1 MHLVFNPGMFALG
14 VAVGVLGLVLLLSLI
29 IAFAYEERTLLAL
42 AAYVSLMVAAVIAGQ
57 RLEEAAHVVEN
68 LLLVAGPAALAAL
81 QARLLKNHQ
90 LTGAA
95 KVAIAVVAAATL
107 ALLGVLA
114 GFGAQAFSEG
124 LALAW
129 AALLLVFH
137 LYLIQQSW
145 DSAGLWKWWL
155 LFGILGGLAT
165 SASFLAGWVDARQ
178 PYWPVVLMLLLQV
191 PAIYLSLVWRSRLL
205 NESRLRSFSAH
216 VTDPLTGLATTGVLV
231 ERLMRVMSRVHQTP
245 GSNAL
250 FLIEVQNW
258 QGLLNELGAEFNEKM
273 LLEAAMR
280 LRRTVDDND
289 LAARIT
295 GGRFAVVA
303 QGMQGAEDVNAMATR
318 LVVSGLRIDS
328 PLLAGVEFKFRVIV
342 SLLKNSKPM
351 TLPETHEWLARMA
364 DIFRDWPRSHRSRS
378 ILVVTE
384 DQLTKPDSPGGPDGT
399 NGSRG
404 SKNSKRDSIFSFLPP
419 MSR

>member
-29 IAFAYEERTLLAL
+29 IAFAYDERTLLAL
-42 AAYVSLMVAAVIAGQ
+42 GAYVSLMVAAVIAGQ
-57 RLEEAAHVVEN
+57 RLEEGAQVVEN

-95 KVAIAVVAAATL
+95 KVAIAVVAVVTL
-107 ALLGVLA
+107 ALLGVLG

-124 LALAW
+124 FGLAW

-145 DSAGLWKWWL
+145 DSAGPWKWWL
-155 LFGILGGLAT
+155 LSGMLAGLAT

-351 TLPETHEWLARMA
+351 TLPETHEWLGRMA

-384 DQLTKPDSPGGPDGT
+384 DQLTNPDSPSGPNGT
-399 NGSRG
+399 NGSKG
-404 SKNSKRDSIFSFLPP
+404 STNSKRDSIFSFLPP

>member
-280 LRRTVDDND
+280 LRRTVDDN
-289 LAARIT
+289 
-295 GGRFAVVA
+295 
-303 QGMQGAEDVNAMATR
+303 
-318 LVVSGLRIDS
+318 
-328 PLLAGVEFKFRVIV
+328 
-342 SLLKNSKPM
+342 
-351 TLPETHEWLARMA
+351 
-364 DIFRDWPRSHRSRS
+364 
-378 ILVVTE
+378 
-384 DQLTKPDSPGGPDGT
+384 
-399 NGSRG
+399 
-404 SKNSKRDSIFSFLPP
+404 
-419 MSR
+419 

>member
-1 MHLVFNPGMFALG
+1 MHLVFDPGTFALG

-29 IAFAYEERTLLAL
+29 IAFAYDERTLLAL
-42 AAYVSLMVAAVIAGQ
+42 AAYVSLMVAAVISGQ
-57 RLEEAAHVVEN
+57 RFADGAGRVEDV
-68 LLLVAGPAALAAL
+68 LLVAGPTLLAAL
-81 QARLLKNHQ
+81 QARLLRNHQ
-90 LTGAA
+90 FTTAA
-95 KVAIAVVAAATL
+95 KAGFAFVAVAGL
-107 ALLGVLA
+107 LLLGFFAGLA
-114 GFGAQAFSEG
+114 PPEALACA
-124 LALAW
+124 ALAW
-129 AALLLVFH
+129 AALLLAFH
-137 LYLIQQSW
+137 LYLMRQSW
-145 DSAGLWKWWL
+145 DSAGPWKWWL
-155 LFGILGGLAT
+155 LSGVLAGLAA
-165 SASFLAGWVDARQ
+165 SASFLAGWADARQ
-178 PYWPVVLMLLLQV
+178 SYWPVVLMLLLQV
-191 PAIYLSLVWRSRLL
+191 PPIYLSLVWRSRLL

-245 GSNAL
+245 ASNAL

-273 LLEAAMR
+273 LLEAALR
-280 LRRTVDDND
+280 LRRTVGDND

-303 QGMQGAEDVNAMATR
+303 QGLQGAEDVNAMATR

-342 SLLKNSKPM
+342 SLLKTSKPM
-351 TLPETHEWLARMA
+351 TLPETHEWLDRMA
-364 DIFRDWPRSHRSRS
+364 NVFRRWPGSHRSRG

-384 DQLTKPDSPGGPDGT
+384 DPLAKPDDPNGP
-399 NGSRG
+399 NGPKG
-404 SKNSKRDSIFSFLPP
+404 DSIFSFLPP

>member
-1 MHLVFNPGMFALG
+1 MFNPGMFALG

-29 IAFAYEERTLLAL
+29 IAFAYDERTLLAL

-57 RLEEAAHVVEN
+57 QFADGTGRVED
-68 LLLVAGPAALAAL
+68 LLLVAGPAVLAGL
-81 QARLLKNHQ
+81 QGWLLKNRHF
-90 LTGAA
+90 TTAA
-95 KVAIAVVAAATL
+95 KVIIAVVAL
-107 ALLGVLA
+107 ASLVLLGLFA
-114 GFGAQAFSEG
+114 G
-124 LALAW
+124 LASPSISQI
-129 AALLLVFH
+129 AALVWAVLLLAFH
-137 LYLIQQSW
+137 AYLMQQTW
-145 DSAGLWKWWL
+145 DSAGPWKWWL
-155 LFGILGGLAT
+155 LFGILGGLVV
-165 SASFLAGWVDARQ
+165 SVSSLAGWTDTRQ

-191 PAIYLSLVWRSRLL
+191 PPIYLSLVWRSRLL

-231 ERLMRVMSRVHQTP
+231 ERLMRVMSRVHTTP

-280 LRRTVDDND
+280 LRRTVGDND
-289 LAARIT
+289 LAARIA
-295 GGRFAVVA
+295 GGHFAVVA
-303 QGMQGAEDVNAMATR
+303 QGLQGAEEVNSMATR

-342 SLLKNSKPM
+342 SLLKTSKPM
-351 TLPETHEWLARMA
+351 TLPETHEWLGRMA
-364 DIFRDWPRSHRSRS
+364 ESFKRWPGSHRSRS

-384 DQLTKPDSPGGPDGT
+384 DTLARPDGP
-399 NGSRG
+399 NGPNDPNG
-404 SKNSKRDSIFSFLPP
+404 PKGPKGDSIFSFLPP